1 MTIEEEEKMFEEDTV
16 IVVKMPRKDY
26 AVMKQLIKER
36 QTMNSITAA
45 IKSSAIWVV
54 VGGVLTCWYLWD
66 KVRISLFGA

>member
-1 MTIEEEEKMFEEDTV
+1 MTIEEDKMFEDNE
-16 IVVKMPRKDY
+16 VVTIKLPRKDY
-26 AVMKQLIKER
+26 LIMKQLIQER

-54 VGGVLTCWYLWD
+54 VGGALTCWYLWD